1 MRPITRIPFIR
12 YSSTLP
18 CSSLNLNVL
27 HKNDLKLDRNGPKL
41 SHSWLKS
48 TRIESKR
55 WQMSYPT
62 FETMKNRYHLSNGSI
77 HLIVGPMFS
86 GKTTELFR
94 LSNRYSLAGKRVV
107 VVKYARD
114 TRYDDLM
121 VCTHDLRKMDA
132 ISAVKVNDVWDE
144 LIKHDV
150 IGIDEGQFFDD
161 VVECAEQLADMG
173 KTVII
178 AALDGDFQRKPF
190 PNIATLFPL
199 AEKVDKVNAVCR
211 CGDDASFTLRTV
223 KCNQVEVIGGKEM
236 YEAVCRTCYHEQVA
250 LQKKYDEEVKNK
262 DKMSIDKTN
271 VLKRVHS
278 IENGT
283 APEDLG
289 RKRQVV

>member
-1 MRPITRIPFIR
+1 MKVLRTIFSSRFHSLLTPFKLFTKDFVQKRIEIPAR
-12 YSSTLP
+12 
-18 CSSLNLNVL
+18 NVE
-27 HKNDLKLDRNGPKL
+27 NGPY
-41 SHSWLKS
+41 
-48 TRIESKR
+48 R
-55 WQMSYPT
+55 SYPP
-62 FETMKNRYHLSNGSI
+62 FAMKNRYHLSSGSI

-94 LSNRYSLAGKRVV
+94 LSNRYSLAGKKVI

-114 TRYDDLM
+114 TRYDDVM

-132 ISAVKVNDVWDE
+132 ISALKVNDVWSK
-144 LIKHDV
+144 LIENDV
-150 IGIDEGQFFDD
+150 IGIDEGQFFED
-161 VVECAEQLADMG
+161 VVECAESLADMG

-236 YEAVCRTCYHEQVA
+236 YEAVCRNCYHEQVA
-250 LQKKYDEEVKNK
+250 EQRKHDEMFCKVEQKHV
-262 DKMSIDKTN
+262 DKG
-271 VLKRVHS
+271 LKRVHS
-278 IENGT
+278 IENT
-283 APEDLG
+283 MTTSEDMG
-289 RKRQVV
+289 KKRQVV